1 MLLTLALLA
10 LLGVFVGF
18 LLSYFGD
25 VRRAGLHTQLVSFV
39 AWFFPFAIV
48 LVLPLDLAS
57 TLHRRC
63 LESLNS
69 HAALANLTTSLEIVN
84 GTIATLGEA
93 VVLETFDADL
103 CEEPLFY
110 LSREFLVVF
119 WGAVYWTMQ
128 LLTWFIVP
136 VMLSF
141 VRSGD
146 FAFWPK
152 LKGALKENVIM
163 YAIMGVAGVA
173 FLVYMIVAVKFTT
186 ESLTAIL
193 MAAANAWGLLLCTCM
208 LGYGLVEIP
217 RDLWATAS
225 PARRLRALEIAA
237 PRSKEK
243 MIDSEAEVYEVAREL
258 ATLNHKVPDTDP
270 LRVHVDL
277 LLSKCPL
284 AMDEK
289 VRGDVDR
296 RGRAK
301 EVTLDDLKA
310 LHARIKYSI
319 TLSERHQAQY
329 RFLLEKAWFLTD
341 VVDNANNPDWMFK
354 SVFVKPWNSEVDMVR
369 FRALWLWYLWIRPA
383 LIYLFSV
390 VFILAS
396 VALIWSESTFGI
408 KSVPLSIPAL
418 LLKNNYIS
426 YASLE
431 FISISFLIYM
441 CTCAYSTLFKIKIF
455 DYYVIV
461 PEHCTDEPSL
471 LFVGAY
477 LCRLTFPLCYNFLNM
492 VSDDENSVFVEYQG
506 KAIDLAPLLG
516 DSFNTWV
523 PLLVLVVSTI
533 TYLNLFGRISA
544 LFGGKSFMTGHE
556 GRDADAIEG
565 RGIISQARSHEERRS
580 GGAFATAGADRLRNT
595 NRIPN
600 TAEFLARYGK
610 GPGVSIQPAAS
621 TGRGSP
627 STSTAGNVANIVK
640 SSSVTKPANPTTSGA
655 SAASGSASTVGTSQ
669 AAAGNKGGGGGVF
682 ARFGLGFSGGAGK
695 YQKLDGAEGDDRD
708 AGGSGVGAVVAE
720 PSGSFSFKMMNIG
733 GASNSTAQS
742 GKEETGAAKSGR
754 VFGTAAGASGGTT
767 SASPAASRSKPAPL
781 LPPPPPPGPSKKRNM
796 FDDI

>member
-10 LLGVFVGF
+10 LLGVFVGV

-63 LESLNS
+63 LESLDA
-69 HAALANLTTSLEIVN
+69 HAALSNLTTSLEIVN
-84 GTIATLGEA
+84 GSIAALGEA
-93 VVLETFDADL
+93 AVETFDADL

-119 WGAVYWTMQ
+119 WGTLYWTMQ

-163 YAIMGVAGVA
+163 YAIMGVAGIA

-258 ATLNHKVPDTDP
+258 ATLNHKVPDADP
-270 LRVHVDL
+270 LRVHIDL

-310 LHARIKYSI
+310 LHARIKYSM

-329 RFLLEKAWFLTD
+329 RFLLERAWFLSD
-341 VVDNANNPDWMFK
+341 VVDNANSPDWMFK

-369 FRALWLWYLWIRPA
+369 FRVLWLWYLWIRPA
-383 LIYLFSV
+383 LIYVFSV

-418 LLKNNYIS
+418 LLKNNFIS

-523 PLLVLVVSTI
+523 PLLVLIVSTI
-533 TYLNLFGRISA
+533 TYLNLFGRIAA

-595 NRIPN
+595 GRIPN

-610 GPGVSIQPAAS
+610 GPGISIQPASTVGGGAS
-621 TGRGSP
+621 SRGSP
-627 STSTAGNVANIVK
+627 STSTA
-640 SSSVTKPANPTTSGA
+640 
-655 SAASGSASTVGTSQ
+655 AASGGSASTVASAAAT
-669 AAAGNKGGGGGVF
+669 AAGNKSGGGGGGGMF

-695 YQKLDGAEGDDRD
+695 YQKLDGAEGDERE
-708 AGGSGVGAVVAE
+708 AGGSGVAAVVAE

-733 GASNSTAQS
+733 GGASNSTGHS
-742 GKEETGAAKSGR
+742 GKEESSSNGGSGKSGR
-754 VFGTAAGASGGTT
+754 VFGTAAAAVTSGGST
-767 SASPAASRSKPAPL
+767 SGSPAPSRSKPAPL